1 MFTGLIEEVGSVKSV
16 NTFGGGIKLTIE
28 AKNILNDIKTGD
40 SININGAC
48 QTVVSFDE
56 KSFTVETVEETLK
69 KTNLGFLKSGSKVNL
84 ESSLTLNKKLGG
96 HFVLGHVDSTGK
108 ITSVEK
114 LSSSILV
121 SISYPVKFSN
131 YIINVGAITVNGVSL
146 TIARFNKNAFTVSI
160 IPHTWQETNLQFLK
174 VGDEVNLEFDILG
187 KYVAKILG
195 KEESGITDDWL
206 KNLGYS

>member
-69 KTNLGFLKSGSKVNL
+69 KTNLGFLISGSKVNL

>member
-1 MFTGLIEEVGSVKSV
+1 MFTGLIEEMGSVKSI
-16 NTFGGGIKLTIE
+16 NAFGGGVRLTIE
-28 AKNILNDIKTGD
+28 AKSILNDIRMGD

-48 QTVVSFDE
+48 QTVVSFDD
-56 KSFTVETVEETLK
+56 KGFTVEAVEETLK
-69 KTNLGFLKSGSKVNL
+69 KTNLGLLKTGNKVNL

-108 ITSVEK
+108 ITSIEK

-121 SISYPVKFSN
+121 SISYPAKFSN
-131 YIINVGAITVNGVSL
+131 YVINVGSITVNGISL
-146 TIARFNKNAFTVSI
+146 TIARFNNNTLTVSV

-174 VGDEVNLEFDILG
+174 VGDQVNLEFDVLG

-206 KNLGYS
+206 KDLGYS

>member
-1 MFTGLIEEVGSVKSV
+1 MFTGLVEEVGNVKSISS
-16 NTFGGGIKLTIE
+16 FGDGKRLTIE
-28 AKNILNDIKTGD
+28 SNTIIKDVKPGD

-56 KSFTVETVEETLK
+56 KSFTVEAVEETLK
-69 KTNLGFLKSGSKVNL
+69 KTNLGILKAGSKVNL

-108 ITSVEK
+108 ITAIEK

-121 SISYPVKFSN
+121 SVSYPAEFSN
-131 YIINVGAITVNGVSL
+131 YVINVGAITVNGVSL
-146 TIARFNKNAFTVSI
+146 TIARFTKTAFTIST
-160 IPHTWQETNLQFLK
+160 IPHTWQQTNLQLLK
-174 VGDEVNLEFDILG
+174 VGDEVNLEFDVLG
-187 KYVAKILG
+187 KYVTKILG
-195 KEESGITDDWL
+195 KENTGITDDWL

>member
-40 SININGAC
+40 SININGTC

-56 KSFTVETVEETLK
+56 KSFTVEAVEETLK

-108 ITSVEK
+108 ISSVEK
-114 LSSSILV
+114 LSSSILL

-131 YIINVGAITVNGVSL
+131 YVINVGAITVNGVSL
-146 TIARFNKNAFTVSI
+146 TIARFNKNAFTVSV

>member
-16 NTFGGGIKLTIE
+16 YTFGGGIKLTIE

-40 SININGAC
+40 SININGTC

-56 KSFTVETVEETLK
+56 NSFTVEAVEETLK

-131 YIINVGAITVNGVSL
+131 YVINVGAITVNGVSL
-146 TIARFNKNAFTVSI
+146 TIAKFNKNAFTVSV

>member
-1 MFTGLIEEVGSVKSV
+1 MFTGLIEEVGSIKSV

-56 KSFTVETVEETLK
+56 KSFTVEAVEETLK

-84 ESSLTLNKKLGG
+84 ESSLTLNKKLSG

-108 ITSVEK
+108 ISSVEK
-114 LSSSILV
+114 LSSSILL

-131 YIINVGAITVNGVSL
+131 YVINVGAITVNGVSL
-146 TIARFNKNAFTVSI
+146 TIARFNKNAFTVSV